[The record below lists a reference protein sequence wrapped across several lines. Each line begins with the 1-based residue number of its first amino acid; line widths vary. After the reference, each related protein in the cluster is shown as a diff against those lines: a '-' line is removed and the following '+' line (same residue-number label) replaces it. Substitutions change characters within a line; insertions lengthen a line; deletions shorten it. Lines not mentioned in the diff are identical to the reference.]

1 MLPGLSLRTGLILV
15 LGVRG
20 LVTLF
25 LVHHHSFMA
34 VSKLDYALHVQQAQ
48 FDVQLHHVGALTTN
62 AAQAA
67 AIVPLKRGE
76 QEYALLLLANYY
88 GKSSL
93 HLFQPPETLTQLA
106 VQQVG
111 EDRWGRVR
119 GGVQALITQPARQC
133 WQFGFNLPVPQRPN
147 SHK

>member
-1 MLPGLSLRTGLILV
+1 M
-15 LGVRG
+15 LGVWS

-25 LVHHHSFMA
+25 LVHHHSFVA
-34 VSKLDYALHVQQAQ
+34 VSKFDYALHVQQAQ

-106 VQQVG
+106 VLQVG
-111 EDRWGRVR
+111 LGLGGWCTGAR
-119 GGVQALITQPARQC
+119 GHTTSQFAYMTLSGTALASKQA
-133 WQFGFNLPVPQRPN
+133 
-147 SHK
+147 